1 MIFLANIKMS
11 KKSILDVVLVDDQ
24 GQKYY
29 IAM

>member
-11 KKSILDVVLVDDQ
+11 KKSILDVVDDQ